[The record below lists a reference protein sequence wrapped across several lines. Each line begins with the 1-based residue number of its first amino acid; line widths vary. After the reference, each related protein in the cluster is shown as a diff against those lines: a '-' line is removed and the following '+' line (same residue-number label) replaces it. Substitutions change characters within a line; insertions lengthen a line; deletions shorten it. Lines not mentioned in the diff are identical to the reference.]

1 MLKRAVTAI
10 ILVGYA
16 FAMLYLGTAVHY
28 GFLDALIMSFAFVG
42 TYEMYHTFRKSEYK
56 NSWGAPLLLCVAI
69 YPLWYFLGYKGI
81 LIALSLSICLALAVF
96 TFKAEMEL
104 KDLLAT
110 IFSLI
115 YPMALVSLAFALSRE
130 FPCGGTFAISFA
142 IFLPVFSDTF
152 AYLVGSTLGKRKL
165 CPSISPKKTV
175 AGAIGGLLGSVLCAV
190 TFFLLFDLYAVIP
203 VGYVSFSD
211 SVAVRAVVFVVLG
224 IVGGVLAEIGDL
236 AASRIKRTMNIKD
249 FGNIFPGHGGVLDR
263 LDSIMFTLV
272 MFFTAFTF
280 MYMYI
285 PGVYGYKY

>member
-56 NSWGAPLLLCVAI
+56 NSPWAPLLLCVAI

-175 AGAIGGLLGSVLCAV
+175 AGAVGGLLGSVLCAV

-203 VGYVSFSD
+203 VGYVTFSD

-272 MFFTAFTF
+272 MLFTAFTF
-280 MYMYI
+280 MYM
-285 PGVYGYKY
+285 

>member
-203 VGYVSFSD
+203 VGYVTFSD
-211 SVAVRAVVFVVLG
+211 SVAVRAVVFVALG

-280 MYMYI
+280 MYM
-285 PGVYGYKY
+285 

>member
-224 IVGGVLAEIGDL
+224 IVGGILAEIGDL

-280 MYMYI
+280 MYM
-285 PGVYGYKY
+285 

>member
-152 AYLVGSTLGKRKL
+152 AYLVGSTLGKKKL

-236 AASRIKRTMNIKD
+236 AASRIKRTINIKD

-280 MYMYI
+280 MYM
-285 PGVYGYKY
+285 

>member
-16 FAMLYLGTAVHY
+16 FARLYLGTAVHY

-203 VGYVSFSD
+203 VGYVTFSD

-272 MFFTAFTF
+272 MLFTAFTF
-280 MYMYI
+280 MYM
-285 PGVYGYKY
+285 

>member
-56 NSWGAPLLLCVAI
+56 NSPWAPLLLCVAI

-96 TFKAEMEL
+96 TFKADMEL

-280 MYMYI
+280 MYM
-285 PGVYGYKY
+285 

>member
-130 FPCGGTFAISFA
+130 FPCGGTFAISLA

-236 AASRIKRTMNIKD
+236 AASRIKRTINIKD

-280 MYMYI
+280 MYM
-285 PGVYGYKY
+285 

>member
-10 ILVGYA
+10 VLVGYA

-203 VGYVSFSD
+203 VGYVTFSD

-263 LDSIMFTLV
+263 LDSIMFTLI

-280 MYMYI
+280 MYM
-285 PGVYGYKY
+285 

>member
-10 ILVGYA
+10 VLVGYA

-203 VGYVSFSD
+203 VGYVTFSD
-211 SVAVRAVVFVVLG
+211 SVAVRAVVFVVMG

-272 MFFTAFTF
+272 MLFTAFTF
-280 MYMYI
+280 MYM
-285 PGVYGYKY
+285 

>member
-96 TFKAEMEL
+96 TFKAEMEQ

-203 VGYVSFSD
+203 VGYVTFSD

-280 MYMYI
+280 MYM
-285 PGVYGYKY
+285 

>member
-16 FAMLYLGTAVHY
+16 FAMLYLGTVVHY
-28 GFLDALIMSFAFVG
+28 GFLDALIMSFALVG

-175 AGAIGGLLGSVLCAV
+175 AGAVGGLLGSVLCAV

-203 VGYVSFSD
+203 VGYVTFSD

-272 MFFTAFTF
+272 MLFTAFTF
-280 MYMYI
+280 MYM
-285 PGVYGYKY
+285 

>member
-110 IFSLI
+110 IFSLV

-203 VGYVSFSD
+203 VGYVTFSD

-272 MFFTAFTF
+272 MLFTAFTF
-280 MYMYI
+280 MYM
-285 PGVYGYKY
+285 

>member
-10 ILVGYA
+10 VLVGYA
-16 FAMLYLGTAVHY
+16 FAMLYLGTVVHY

-272 MFFTAFTF
+272 MLFTAFTF
-280 MYMYI
+280 MYM
-285 PGVYGYKY
+285 

>member
-10 ILVGYA
+10 VLVGYA

-42 TYEMYHTFRKSEYK
+42 TYEMYHTFRKSVYK

-203 VGYVSFSD
+203 VGYVTFSD

-272 MFFTAFTF
+272 MLFTAFTF
-280 MYMYI
+280 MYM
-285 PGVYGYKY
+285 

>member
-263 LDSIMFTLV
+263 LDSILFTLV

-280 MYMYI
+280 MYM
-285 PGVYGYKY
+285 

>member
-56 NSWGAPLLLCVAI
+56 NSWGAPLFLCVAI

-203 VGYVSFSD
+203 VGYVTFSD

-236 AASRIKRTMNIKD
+236 AASRIKRTINIKD

-272 MFFTAFTF
+272 MLFTAFTF
-280 MYMYI
+280 MYM
-285 PGVYGYKY
+285 

>member
-56 NSWGAPLLLCVAI
+56 NSLWAPLLLCVAI

-203 VGYVSFSD
+203 VGYVTFSD

-280 MYMYI
+280 MYM
-285 PGVYGYKY
+285 

>member
-165 CPSISPKKTV
+165 CPSISPKKTI

-203 VGYVSFSD
+203 VGYVTFSD

-236 AASRIKRTMNIKD
+236 AASRIKRTINIKD

-280 MYMYI
+280 MYM
-285 PGVYGYKY
+285 

>member
-175 AGAIGGLLGSVLCAV
+175 AGAVGGLLGSVLCAV

-203 VGYVSFSD
+203 VGYVTFSD

-236 AASRIKRTMNIKD
+236 AASRIKRTINIKD

-280 MYMYI
+280 MYM
-285 PGVYGYKY
+285 

>member
-56 NSWGAPLLLCVAI
+56 NSWGAPLLLCIAI

-280 MYMYI
+280 MYM
-285 PGVYGYKY
+285 

>member
-203 VGYVSFSD
+203 VGYVTFSD
-211 SVAVRAVVFVVLG
+211 SVAVRAVIFVVLG

-236 AASRIKRTMNIKD
+236 AASRIKRTINIKD

-280 MYMYI
+280 MYM
-285 PGVYGYKY
+285 

>member
-1 MLKRAVTAI
+1 MLKRSVTAI

-165 CPSISPKKTV
+165 CPSISPKKTI

-203 VGYVSFSD
+203 VGYVTFSD

-236 AASRIKRTMNIKD
+236 AASRIKRTINIKD

-280 MYMYI
+280 MYM
-285 PGVYGYKY
+285 

>member
-10 ILVGYA
+10 VLVGYA

-175 AGAIGGLLGSVLCAV
+175 AGAVGGLLGSVLCAV
-190 TFFLLFDLYAVIP
+190 TFFLLFDLYAVVP
-203 VGYVSFSD
+203 VGYVTFSD

-272 MFFTAFTF
+272 MLFTAFTF
-280 MYMYI
+280 MYM
-285 PGVYGYKY
+285 